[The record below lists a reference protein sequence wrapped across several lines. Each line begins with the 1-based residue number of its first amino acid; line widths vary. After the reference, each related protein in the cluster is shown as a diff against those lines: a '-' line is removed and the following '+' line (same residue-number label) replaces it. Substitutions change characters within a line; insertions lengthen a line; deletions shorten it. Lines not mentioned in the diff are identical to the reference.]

1 MLRQIFG
8 GLSSSFMATSRVPF
22 NTTTGS
28 QSISGISSLSGMM
41 QKRFIRGQYGSE
53 YQPSIVKRKR
63 THGFLRRLMTR
74 NGRRLLWRRK
84 NAGQKYLGV

>member
-8 GLSSSFMATSRVPF
+8 GLSSSFMTISRVPL
-22 NTTTGS
+22 NTTIRLS
-28 QSISGISSLSGMM
+28 PISGISGLSGMM